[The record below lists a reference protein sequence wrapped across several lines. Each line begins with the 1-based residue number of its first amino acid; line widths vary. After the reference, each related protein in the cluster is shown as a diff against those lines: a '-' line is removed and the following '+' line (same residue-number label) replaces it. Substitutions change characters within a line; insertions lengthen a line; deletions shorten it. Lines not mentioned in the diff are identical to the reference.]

1 MKSIPSSVALIVVLA
16 LGSSCETTL
25 EEVELVLGSV
35 DSPPVQ
41 GPRGLD
47 CVDTE
52 GRLMACRIYDAAPPR
67 LSVVLDVI
75 PLNGLPRCRPNA
87 LQNWCDDPTHDCAPD
102 LDRRAIFE
110 VEVPTERNLIALIA
124 HMEDELSGQVLD
136 NPVLDEPVILRAT
149 FLALDETE
157 ARENRESFACEALV
171 GCLYSCPVVLGGLEG
186 ELPLEL
192 DASNVRCMAEV
203 HQCASNP
210 MFAIQPDC
218 TEVSAPMHSA
228 DVTCPEPS

>member
-1 MKSIPSSVALIVVLA
+1 MKSIPSSAALTVTLA
-16 LGSSCETTL
+16 LGLGCEARV
-25 EEVELVLGSV
+25 EQVELVLGSV

-52 GRLMACRIYDAAPPR
+52 GRLMACRTYDADPPR

-75 PLNGLPRCRPNA
+75 PLRGLPRCRPNA
-87 LQNWCDDPTHDCAPD
+87 LQNWCDDPTHDCTPD

-110 VEVPTERNLIALIA
+110 VEVPAERNLITLIE
-124 HMEDELSGQVLD
+124 HMEDELSGQMLD
-136 NPVLDEPVILRAT
+136 SPILDEPVILRAT

-157 ARENRESFACEALV
+157 ARESRESFACEALV

-210 MFAIQPDC
+210 MFSIRPDC
-218 TEVSAPMHSA
+218 TEVSATMQSA
-228 DVTCPEPS
+228 DPECPDPT